1 MVESS
6 IVEILNP
13 MTTSGNHTYDE
24 LAHTQDV
31 GNLYRYGIVCNCR
44 TNFSLTNPEYT
55 SLIFLSYYPE
65 FTSLV
70 KEKEPTEEDPTPA
83 PPPYLDLFNTY
94 ANMGNHILNAR
105 KFGETTWDFLMSSF
119 IAHYMA
125 LTFQRI
131 AAINN
136 NTVPQSDPNYS
147 QTLIS
152 AISNQSVGL
161 ATKESL
167 GGEEIQ
173 IENMINVGINKDAGE
188 FLTTPYGR
196 AFWNTYISYAK
207 NFFRG
212 VY

>member
-44 TNFSLTNPEYT
+44 TNFSLTNPKYT

-65 FTSLV
+65 FTPLI
-70 KEKEPTEEDPTPA
+70 KEKETTPEDPTPA
-83 PPPYLDLFNTY
+83 LPPYLDLFNTY
-94 ANMGNHILNAR
+94 ANMANHILNAKR
-105 KFGETTWDFLMSSF
+105 FGETTWDFLMSSF

-136 NTVPQSDPNYS
+136 NTVPEGDPNYGQS
-147 QTLIS
+147 LIS

-173 IENMINVGINKDAGE
+173 IENMINVGINQDAGE
-188 FLTTPYGR
+188 FMTTPYGR